1 MSAHSRRVDPEVTLV
16 ILPGKPP
23 GRQTTG
29 MTPTEFI
36 LQQFADDLY
45 SRARWIIFS
54 TAAMYGT
61 VVFVLS
67 IIGVLATSH
76 SNLQVQEW
84 GVIGTLTLVAVAI
97 GVNRGREKAFQLKLQ
112 AQQILCQRQ
121 IEENTRAAVT
131 SKAFAAKV

>member
-1 MSAHSRRVDPEVTLV
+1 M
-16 ILPGKPP
+16 KPT
-23 GRQTTG
+23 QYDSS
-29 MTPTEFI
+29 I

-67 IIGVLATSH
+67 LIGIPAMNH
-76 SNLQVQEW
+76 SITLQMQDW

-97 GVNRGREKAFQLKLQ
+97 GVSRGREKAFQLKLQ

-121 IEENTRAAVT
+121 IEENTRTASST
-131 SKAFAAKV
+131 KAFAAKV